1 MLKNTNIFHRG
12 IRSLLPVVVALLV
25 GFLVLGVFQAKNIH
39 AQPSPYLNYQGRL
52 ENSNGNLL
60 TGNYYVAFCIYT
72 STTATA
78 CAPIA
83 PPSTGAIST
92 LNGAVWGE
100 VQYFSSTNSPS
111 NEIENG
117 VFNANL
123 DLYQIRLCNQKSL
136 LKQSGLL
143 L

>member
-1 MLKNTNIFHRG
+1 MLE
-12 IRSLLPVVVALLV
+12 LV
-25 GFLVLGVFQAKNIH
+25 LMVQKKYTKILKIAFLEMVFLVLPLVFITSTSIIKSVH

-83 PPSTGAIST
+83 PPSTGAIAT

-100 VQYFSSTNSPS
+100 
-111 NEIENG
+111 
-117 VFNANL
+117 
-123 DLYQIRLCNQKSL
+123 SL
-136 LKQSGLL
+136 LL
-143 L
+143 